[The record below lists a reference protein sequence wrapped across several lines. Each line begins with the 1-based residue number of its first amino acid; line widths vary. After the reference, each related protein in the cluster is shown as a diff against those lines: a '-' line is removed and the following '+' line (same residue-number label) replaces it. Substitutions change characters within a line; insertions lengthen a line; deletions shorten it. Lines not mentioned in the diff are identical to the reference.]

1 MSRTPI
7 VYRSAH
13 RVQFSDLDPF
23 DHMSTD
29 RYATYYVDHRVEG
42 LRDHLGWDAKTM
54 KALGFAALVRRIEIE
69 FLRPARGN
77 QQFTITSHVRE
88 FRGSE
93 AVVECTMDNA
103 DGVRLSRC
111 SMSVAHVDR
120 QTGRATDWPVRLRD
134 LFFEREQMEA
144 N

>member
-1 MSRTPI
+1 MSKTPI

-29 RYATYYVDHRVEG
+29 RYATYYVDHRVQC
-42 LRDHLGWDAKTM
+42 LRDHVGWDAKTLRS
-54 KALGFAALVRRIEIE
+54 LGFLTLVRKIEIE
-69 FLRPARGN
+69 FLRPARSN
-77 QQFTITSHVRE
+77 QEFIITSHVRE

-93 AVVECTMDNA
+93 AIVECTMTDPT
-103 DGVRLSRC
+103 GVRLSRC

-120 QTGRATDWPVRLRD
+120 ETGRSTDWPVRTRA
-134 LFFEREQMEA
+134 LFFETFD
-144 N
+144 